1 MKVAFELLALFR
13 QKAGAGRLELEV
25 PVAGGHP
32 EVPFGAAPCK
42 APGHAAGRPEPAAG
56 PTVLEALRAAEAR
69 LGGQAL
75 LQGERLREGVL
86 VFIKVAGGGTR
97 RVFRP
102 AEERVGQDQTV
113 VLSTAMGGG

>member
-1 MKVAFELLALFR
+1 MKVAFELLTLFR
-13 QKAGAGRLELEV
+13 QKAGTGRLELEV
-25 PVAGGHP
+25 PTGAR
-32 EVPFGAAPCK
+32 GAA
-42 APGHAAGRPEPAAG
+42 GLL
-56 PTVLEALRAAEAR
+56 PTVLEALRAAETA

-86 VFIKVAGGGTR
+86 VFLKEAGGGTR

-102 AEERVGQDQTV
+102 AEERVGQGQAL

>member
-1 MKVAFELLALFR
+1 MKVTLELLALFR
-13 QKAGAGRLELEV
+13 QKAGTGHLELEV
-25 PVAGGHP
+25 PARA

-42 APGHAAGRPEPAAG
+42 APAGAG
-56 PTVLEALRAAEAR
+56 GLPTVLEALRAAEAR

-75 LQGERLREGVL
+75 LDGEELRQGVL
-86 VFIKVAGGGTR
+86 VFLRDARGATR

-102 AEERVGQDQTV
+102 ALERVQPGQAL

>member
-1 MKVAFELLALFR
+1 MKIACELLAFFR
-13 QKAGAGRLELEV
+13 QKAGTDRLELEV
-25 PVAGGHP
+25 TAGSPRGAAGSG
-32 EVPFGAAPCK
+32 VPFGTAPCK
-42 APGHAAGRPEPAAG
+42 APAGREAE
-56 PTVLEALRAAEAR
+56 PTVLEALQAAEAA

-86 VFIKVAGGGTR
+86 VFLKEPGGATR

-102 AEERVGQDQTV
+102 AEQRVGRGQAL

>member
-13 QKAGAGRLELEV
+13 QKAGTGRLEVEV
-25 PVAGGHP
+25 PAGLSA
-32 EVPFGAAPCK
+32 EVPFGTAPCK
-42 APGHAAGRPEPAAG
+42 APQAAAG
-56 PTVLEALRAAEAR
+56 PSVLEALRAAEAR

-75 LQGERLREGVL
+75 LEGEKLRQGVL
-86 VFIKVAGGGTR
+86 VFLRDAGGGTR

-102 AEERVGQDQTV
+102 AEERLGRGQEV

>member
-1 MKVAFELLALFR
+1 MKVAFELLTLFR
-13 QKAGAGRLELEV
+13 QKAGTGRLELEV
-25 PVAGGHP
+25 A
-32 EVPFGAAPCK
+32 EAA
-42 APGHAAGRPEPAAG
+42 
-56 PTVLEALRAAEAR
+56 TVLEALHAAEAV

-86 VFIKVAGGGTR
+86 VFLKEAGGGTR

-102 AEERVGQDQTV
+102 AEERVGRGQAL

>member
-13 QKAGAGRLELEV
+13 QKAGTGRLEVEI
-25 PVAGGHP
+25 
-32 EVPFGAAPCK
+32 GAAS
-42 APGHAAGRPEPAAG
+42 
-56 PTVLEALRAAEAR
+56 TVLAALRAAEAQ

-75 LQGERLREGVL
+75 LDEERLRQGVL
-86 VFIKVAGGGTR
+86 VFLKDAGGGTR

-102 AEERVGQDQTV
+102 AEEMVGRGQAV

>member
-25 PVAGGHP
+25 PAAGPRP
-32 EVPFGAAPCK
+32 EVPFGAASCK
-42 APGHAAGRPEPAAG
+42 APGRGAEPAA
-56 PTVLEALRAAEAR
+56 PSVLEALRAAEAA
-69 LGGQAL
+69 LGERSL

-86 VFIKVAGGGTR
+86 VFLKEAGGGTR
-97 RVFRP
+97 RVFHP
-102 AEERVGQDQTV
+102 AEERVGRGQTV